1 MRPVDAPSP
10 IYLDSFA
17 TTPIAPEALAALTA
31 QLQLP
36 GNAHSPHAAGAWAAE
51 AVERARRA
59 VGRLVGAD
67 PQEIIFTSGAT
78 EANNLA
84 ILGLARAAAA
94 GGSPRR
100 TIITSSIEHPSV
112 LEPAAALASEGFRHL
127 QAPVGEN
134 GRLDL
139 QALCALL
146 NEDVLLVA
154 VMAANN
160 ITGVLQ
166 PIAEVARLAREAGAW
181 FHVDAAQAAGKS
193 PLDVY
198 AWEVDS
204 LSLSGHKLYG
214 PPGVGALFVAS
225 TAPFAPHPIVHGG
238 GQERGLRSGTLPTA
252 LVASLGAAVEV
263 ALQRMDEDAI
273 HLRALEA
280 RFRNALTERQVR
292 FELNGSA
299 KHRLP
304 GAMNLAIH
312 GVIADHLVE
321 VLAQRVAFSTG
332 SACASGQISISP
344 TLRAMSISETTA
356 RSSVR
361 IYFNRYSDYY
371 DVERA
376 AEAIA
381 GAIRE
386 RALAPGGAIQ

>member
-1 MRPVDAPSP
+1 MDAPSP
-10 IYLDSFA
+10 IYLDAFA
-17 TTPIAPEALAALTA
+17 TTPISPEALASLTA
-31 QLQLP
+31 QLQRP

-67 PQEIIFTSGAT
+67 PQEIVFTSGAT

-84 ILGLARAAAA
+84 ILGLARAAVA
-94 GGSPRR
+94 GGAPRR

-112 LEPAAALASEGFRHL
+112 SGPAAALVSEGFRHL
-127 QAPVGEN
+127 EAPVGQD

-139 QALCALL
+139 RAFRALL
-146 NEDVLLVA
+146 SEDVLLVA

-166 PIAEVARLAREAGAW
+166 PVAEAARLAREAGA
-181 FHVDAAQAAGKS
+181 FVHVDAAQAAGKA

-198 AWEVDS
+198 AWAVDT

-214 PPGVGALFVAS
+214 PPGVGALFLAS

-238 GQERGLRSGTLPTA
+238 GQERGFRSGTLPAA
-252 LVASLGAAVEV
+252 LIAGLGAAVEV
-263 ALQRMDEDAI
+263 ALRQMDEDATR
-273 HLRALEA
+273 LRTLEA
-280 RFRNALTERQVR
+280 RFCDALAARQVR
-292 FELNGSA
+292 FQLNGSA
-299 KHRLP
+299 EHRLP

-312 GVIADHLVE
+312 GVVADHIVGILS
-321 VLAQRVAFSTG
+321 QHVAFSTG
-332 SACASGQISISP
+332 SACTSGQISVAP
-344 TLRAMSISETTA
+344 TLSAMSISDAIA

-361 IYFNRYSDYY
+361 VYFHRYSEDS
-371 DVERA
+371 DAERA

-381 GAIRE
+381 NAVRE
-386 RALAPGGAIQ
+386 RALVPGDSLQ

>member
-1 MRPVDAPSP
+1 MSPMDAPSP
-10 IYLDSFA
+10 IYLDAFA
-17 TTPIAPEALAALTA
+17 STPIAPEALASLTA
-31 QLQLP
+31 QLQRP
-36 GNAHSPHAAGAWAAE
+36 GNAHSPHAAGAWAAD

-67 PQEIIFTSGAT
+67 PQEIVFTSGAT

-112 LEPAAALASEGFRHL
+112 LEPAAALASEGFRHVE
-127 QAPVGEN
+127 APVGQD

-139 QALCALL
+139 RALRALL
-146 NEDVLLVA
+146 SEDVLLVA

-166 PIAEVARLAREAGAW
+166 PVAEVARLAGEAGALV
-181 FHVDAAQAAGKS
+181 HVDAAQAAGKA

-214 PPGVGALFVAS
+214 PPGVGALFLAS
-225 TAPFAPHPIVHGG
+225 TSPFAPHPIVHGG
-238 GQERGLRSGTLPTA
+238 GQERALRSGTLPAA
-252 LVASLGAAVEV
+252 LIAGLGAAVEV
-263 ALQRMDEDAI
+263 ALRRMDEDATR
-273 HLRALEA
+273 LRALEA
-280 RFRNALTERQVR
+280 RFRDALAARQVR

-299 KHRLP
+299 EHRLP
-304 GAMNLAIH
+304 GAMNLAIP
-312 GVIADHLVE
+312 GVVADHLVE
-321 VLAQRVAFSTG
+321 ILAQRVAFSTG
-332 SACASGQISISP
+332 SACASGQISIAP
-344 TLRAMSISETTA
+344 TLKSMSISDAIA

-361 IYFNRYSDYY
+361 IYFNRYSEDC
-371 DVERA
+371 DAERA

-381 GAIRE
+381 DAVRE
-386 RALAPGGAIQ
+386 RALAPGDAVQ